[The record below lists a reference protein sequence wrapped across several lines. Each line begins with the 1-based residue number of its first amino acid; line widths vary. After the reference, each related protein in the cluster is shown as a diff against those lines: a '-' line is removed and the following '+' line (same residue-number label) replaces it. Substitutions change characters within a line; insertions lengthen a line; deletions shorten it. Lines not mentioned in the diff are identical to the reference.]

1 MTRYVLASLALLVP
15 CYWQPRIQA
24 GDLSSH
30 VYNAWLAN
38 LIDNGGAQGLVVVR
52 QNTNV
57 LFDLILGSLMS
68 VVGPSAAEHIAV
80 SLTVLIFVWGAF
92 ALVSTLSGRRSLH
105 HLPVIAM
112 LAYGWVFH
120 IGFFNFYLSLGLCL
134 WALALMW
141 NPTLPRLVGTLPL
154 LTVAYVAHALPVAW
168 AGSVIGY
175 IALTRRSVRLGRL
188 VVLLCPVLLIVI
200 ALAIAAMCPASWS
213 SRQVVFATGLDQVL
227 VYDGKYLLLFVGLA
241 ELWGVRLLTLVRRF
255 GVASVLAGRPF
266 QIAAMTAAA
275 IVLLPGIVWLPG
287 FHHSLVFIPQRM
299 SLASAVLACGV
310 LGGIPHRPFERN
322 LSIALML
329 VFFAFLYRDE
339 RALNGLE
346 ARLAAAVDP
355 LPPAERVVSAID
367 DPGLRI
373 NAVAHMID
381 RVCVGRCYSYA
392 NYEPSTAA
400 FRVRAVAENPVVVST
415 YADSWALQTGTYV
428 VKERDLP
435 LYVVDLNAK
444 GQTVVRPGRIGLPTG
459 RTEYDVLHGRRRAQ
473 ASAG

>member
-1 MTRYVLASLALLVP
+1 MTRYVLASLVLLVP

-30 VYNAWLAN
+30 IYNAWLAD
-38 LIDNGGAQGLVVVR
+38 LIDNGGAQGLVIVR

-57 LFDLILGSLMS
+57 LFDLILGSLMR
-68 VVGPSAAEHIAV
+68 VVGPSVAEHIAV

-92 ALVSTLSGRRSLH
+92 VLVSTMSGHRSVH

-112 LAYGWVFH
+112 LTYGWVFH

-141 NPTLPRLVGTLPL
+141 NPALPRLVGALPL
-154 LTVAYVAHALPVAW
+154 LTVAYLGHALPVAW
-168 AGSVIGY
+168 AGSIIGY
-175 IALTRRSVRLGRL
+175 MTLRRHSVRLGHV
-188 VVLLCPVLLIVI
+188 VVLLCPVLLIIIALVI
-200 ALAIAAMCPASWS
+200 AAIWPASWS
-213 SRQVVFATGLDQVL
+213 SRQVTLATGLDQIL
-227 VYDGKYLLLFVGLA
+227 VYDGKYLLPFVGLA
-241 ELWGVRLLTLVRRF
+241 ELWGVRLLTLVRTF
-255 GVASVLAGRPF
+255 GVASLVAGCPF

-275 IVLLPGIVWLPG
+275 IVLLPGAVWLPG
-287 FHHSLVFIPQRM
+287 FHHSLVFIPERM

-310 LGGIPHRPFERN
+310 LGRIPHRPFERN

-339 RALNGLE
+339 CALNGLE
-346 ARLAAAVDP
+346 ARLATAVDP
-355 LPPAERVVSAID
+355 LPLGRRVVSAID

-373 NAVAHMID
+373 NAVTHMID

-400 FRVRAVAENPVVVST
+400 FRVRAVAENPVVAST
-415 YADSWALQTGTYV
+415 YADSWALQTGTYL

-435 LYVVDLNAK
+435 LYVVDLNTK
-444 GQTVVRPGRIGLPTG
+444 GQTVVRPAKVGVPTG
-459 RTEYDVLHGRRRAQ
+459 RTEYDVLLGRRRAQ
-473 ASAG
+473 AKAG